1 MIDFLLQ
8 ILALHAIE
16 LRDAR
21 KRITELEQE
30 KEKYYKRYLHYADKY
45 HTELV
50 SNVAKTNEKL
60 KLYSINPKQTD
71 LIDIDNILNKR
82 K

>member
-30 KEKYYKRYLHYADKY
+30 KEKY
-45 HTELV
+45 
-50 SNVAKTNEKL
+50 SN
-60 KLYSINPKQTD
+60 LYPPCFACNV
-71 LIDIDNILNKR
+71 
-82 K
+82 